1 MIVNNTFNTSN
12 MKDII
17 RAKCLLSSDVETL
30 INQQIKKEAQSSA
43 IYLGMASW
51 CNQNGFDFSSDYFF
65 KQAEEERMHQLKFF
79 KYVLDMGGSA
89 ISPDVTNVKQ
99 DYNSFREV
107 FEDALDQEISVTQS
121 IKNIAARC
129 YKEQDFVTLE
139 FLNWFFKEQREE
151 EYKARRALELFDVIG
166 ESGTGNWEIDKH
178 VGKISYT
185 EA

>member
-1 MIVNNTFNTSN
+1 

-17 RAKCLLSSDVETL
+17 RIKSMISADVEML
-30 INQQIKKEAQSSA
+30 LNQQIKKEAYSSSV
-43 IYLGMASW
+43 YLGMASW
-51 CNQNGFDFSSDYFF
+51 CDRNGFDMSADYFF
-65 KQAEEERMHQLKFF
+65 KQAEEERHHQLKFF

-89 ISPDVTNVKQ
+89 VSPEVTNIKNE
-99 DYNSFREV
+99 YNSFRDV
-107 FEDALDQEISVTQS
+107 FEEALEQEVNITQS

-129 YKEQDFVTLE
+129 QKEQDFVTLE

-166 ESGTGNWEIDKH
+166 EEGTGRWEIDKH

-185 EA
+185 SETE